1 MASRSSIPGEGITEK
16 MVDDADGSLVN
27 WKFHLPDDKKNILR
41 PDGEIDGM
49 PLIYLRELQLL
60 WC

>member
-1 MASRSSIPGEGITEK
+1 MATAITADGISDS

-41 PDGEIDGM
+41 PNGEIDE
-49 PLIYLRELQLL
+49 PLFQAHMNFNV
-60 WC
+60 